1 MLQQSLQSLQECLQI
16 LSLQA
21 ASTFPGQLHAA
32 VSSTRAD
39 MERLQAKPGAG
50 KSQDGGQSR
59 RQSGEAKPTRSQEEI
74 NAANRARPIRKH
86 NIA

>member
-1 MLQQSLQSLQECLQI
+1 MRWCVVLQTDKAGARAMLQQSLQSLQECLQI

-39 MERLQAKPGAG
+39 MERAI
-50 KSQDGGQSR
+50 
-59 RQSGEAKPTRSQEEI
+59 RSMM
-74 NAANRARPIRKH
+74 K
-86 NIA
+86 